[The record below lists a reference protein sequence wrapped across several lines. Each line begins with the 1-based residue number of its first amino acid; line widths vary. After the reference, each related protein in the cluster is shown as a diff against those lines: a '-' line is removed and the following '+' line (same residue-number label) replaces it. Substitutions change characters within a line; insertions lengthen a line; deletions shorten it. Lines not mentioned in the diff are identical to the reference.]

1 MSRDQAGG
9 IPRPTAAE
17 LGILRSLWKLGPSTV
32 RQVHETMPAADSTGY
47 TTVLKFL
54 QIMYQKG
61 LVKRDDSQRAH
72 VYRPAVSRD
81 ETQQQMTNYFVDNV
95 FDGSKSQLVMQALGA
110 GDGATKDELAQI
122 KELLHELE
130 TKNIKAID

>member
-1 MSRDQAGG
+1 MG

-32 RQVHETMPAADSTGY
+32 RQVHEAIPEAGSTGY

-61 LVKRDDSQRAH
+61 LVERDDSQRAH
-72 VYRPAVSRD
+72 VYKPAVSQD
-81 ETQQQMTNYFVDNV
+81 ETQRQMTDYFVANV

-110 GDGATKDELAQI
+110 GGGATKDELARI
-122 KELLHELE
+122 KELLDELE
-130 TKNIKAID
+130 TKKV